1 MPAFISNKIF
11 LDGELVSEQLR
22 SARQAKKLELKNV
35 AQKLNI
41 NCEYLE
47 ALEKGNF
54 KKLPAGIYGKNFLK
68 DYAIFLRL
76 DWKDLEKKFTK
87 ELEASK
93 NDSEKSLFTPSVAK
107 SRHFIPY
114 PKITRGL
121 ALVFVVGV
129 CFFYLGNEL
138 KKIYSQ
144 PNLVVAN
151 PQNNLVVEDKTININ
166 GRAEAEAEVI
176 INGEKAASD
185 KEGNFSETIYLKDG
199 VNIITV
205 TAKKKYGRENTI
217 KRQILVKNS

>member
-1 MPAFISNKIF
+1 MPGFISNKIF
-11 LDGELVSEQLR
+11 LDGELISEQLR
-22 SARQAKKLELKNV
+22 SARQARNIKLKDA

-87 ELEASK
+87 ELEALK
-93 NDSEKSLFTPSVAK
+93 DDSEENLFTPSVAK
-107 SRHFIPY
+107 SRYFISY
-114 PKITRGL
+114 PKIARGVIL
-121 ALVFVVGV
+121 ISIVFL
-129 CFFYLGNEL
+129 CFIYLGDKL

-151 PQNNLVVEDKTININ
+151 PQNNLVVEEKTISVN

-176 INGEKAASD
+176 INGEKAVSD
-185 KEGNFSETIYLKDG
+185 KKGNFFETVYLKEG

-217 KRQILVKNS
+217 KRQILVRDI